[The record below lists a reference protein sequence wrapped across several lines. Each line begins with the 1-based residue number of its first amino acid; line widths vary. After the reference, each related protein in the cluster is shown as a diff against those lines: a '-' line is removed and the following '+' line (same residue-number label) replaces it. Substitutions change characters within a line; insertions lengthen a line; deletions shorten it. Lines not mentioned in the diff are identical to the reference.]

1 MYGAIIGDTVG
12 SIYEWSNIR
21 TKRFPLFQEN
31 CAPTDDSF
39 MTIAVARACMY
50 YRENRERDLNCFRE
64 RLVQEMHR
72 IGDLYPDKGYGGH
85 FKHWLLT
92 HSCEPYGSYGNGSA
106 MRVSPCGWVC
116 DTLEE
121 TEALAEASA
130 DVTHNHPEGI
140 KGAKATAAA
149 IYLARTGHLRSE
161 IGEYIREHYYP
172 LEDTLWEIRA
182 NYTYDNTCQ
191 GTVPQAIEAFVE
203 SFSFE
208 NAIRN
213 AISLGGDSDTL
224 AAITGS
230 IAEAYYGVP
239 EKIRADMKQFLHRD
253 MQSDEIES
261 IEKFHKI
268 YITK

>member
-12 SIYEWSNIR
+12 SVYERSNIK

-31 CAPTDDSF
+31 CSPSDDSF
-39 MTIAVARACMY
+39 MTIAVARACMDY
-50 YRENRERDLNCFRE
+50 KQDGKRDLERFRKC
-64 RLVQEMHR
+64 LVAEMHR
-72 IGDLYPDKGYGGH
+72 IGDLYPDKGYGER
-85 FKHWLLT
+85 FMNWLCT
-92 HSCEPYGSYGNGSA
+92 HSHEPYGSYGNGSA

-149 IYLARTGHLRSE
+149 VFLARTGHLRSE

-182 NYTYDNTCQ
+182 NYTFDDTCQ
-191 GTVPQAIEAFVE
+191 GTVPQALEAFME
-203 SFSFE
+203 SYCFE

-239 EKIRADMKQFLHRD
+239 KNLRAEVEKFLRRDMKPEEL
-253 MQSDEIES
+253 ES
-261 IEKFHKI
+261 IEKFDKT
-268 YITK
+268 YVTK